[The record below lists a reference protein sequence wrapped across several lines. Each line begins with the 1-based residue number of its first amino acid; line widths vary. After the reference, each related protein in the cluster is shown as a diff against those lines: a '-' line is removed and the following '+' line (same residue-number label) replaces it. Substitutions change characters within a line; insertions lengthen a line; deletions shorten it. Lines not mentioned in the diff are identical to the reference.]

1 MPLPAGTKLGP
12 YEIVA
17 PIGAGGMRE
26 VYKARDSRLDR
37 IVALKVAHEQFSE
50 RFERE
55 ARAVAALNHPNICM
69 LYDVGP
75 NYLVM
80 EYIDGRTLAGPLPL
94 EQALKYGGQICDA
107 LDAAHRK
114 GIVHRDLKP
123 ANILLTKAG
132 IKLLDFG
139 LAKQRREAAVGGATE
154 TIALTKA
161 NTMLGTLQYMA
172 PEQLQGQEADARSD
186 IFSFGLVLFEMLT
199 GKRPFEGSSPASV
212 IAAIL
217 EHRAPSVADVAP
229 ASLDRVLDRCLAKHP
244 DDRWQTAR
252 DLKAGLEWV
261 AEGGGG
267 AAVAVAPRRSAWLL
281 GAGWIAAAALVAVL
295 LVLAP
300 WRARPQGE
308 LVRFAVYPPDGNAFA
323 RANDATVPVPQFALS
338 PDGRTLV
345 FAAAAAG
352 AKAMLWLRSIKEV
365 AARPLPGTEDCIGPF
380 WSPDSQWI
388 AFLAE
393 GKLKKIR
400 AGGGAVQVIAE
411 GVADSFGATWGPD
424 GEILFGSGSAPIN
437 RVHSTG
443 GPFAPVTQ
451 LDVARREGSHRFP
464 HFLPDGRHFLFTVRS
479 GLAEQR
485 GIYVGSL
492 DGKTK
497 KLLVRIDAGAVY
509 ASPDYLL
516 WVDGDTLLGQDFDA
530 DRLDLAGQPF
540 TVAERAG
547 RSTTGESAVSASPT
561 GILAYD
567 SATLRLGRLTW
578 FDRSGNALNSPA
590 PDGDY
595 ADFRLSPEEK
605 RLAASLVNLKTGST
619 DIWLTDLLRGSTSR
633 LSAGPALNAAP
644 VWSPDGARIAFRTN
658 RGGVIELYQKSA
670 LGGGNEEPVLTAEA
684 IRAAGVNAVQL
695 VPSDWSPDGLQI
707 VYTVPNPASG
717 YDLWLLPL
725 ASNAKPVRYLSSP
738 ADQIH
743 ANFSPDSRL
752 IAYGSN
758 ETGRYE
764 VYVQTL
770 PKSDRQWTVS
780 TNGGYEPRWRSDGR
794 EIYYLS
800 EDRKLMAVPV
810 GPGPS
815 FGVPKPLFQTRVS
828 VGVDVLRTHYVP
840 ARDGQRFLVNT
851 EIGDPPP
858 NPITVVLNWTAG
870 LKR

>member
-1 MPLPAGTKLGP
+1 MPLSTGSRLGP
-12 YEIVA
+12 YEILA
-17 PIGAGGMRE
+17 TIGAGGMGE
-26 VYKARDSRLDR
+26 VYQARDTRLDR
-37 IVALKVAHEQFSE
+37 IVALKVAREQFNE

-55 ARAVAALNHPNICM
+55 ARAVAALNHPNICT

-80 EYIDGRTLAGPLPL
+80 EYIEGQTLEGPLPL
-94 EQALKYGGQICDA
+94 DQALKYASQICDA

-114 GIVHRDLKP
+114 GVTHRDLKP
-123 ANILLTKAG
+123 ANILVTKSG

-139 LAKQRREAAVGGATE
+139 LAKQSRAAAMGGATE
-154 TIALTKA
+154 TIALTKEH
-161 NTMLGTLQYMA
+161 TMLGTLQYMA
-172 PEQLQGQEADARSD
+172 PEQLEGKDADARSD
-186 IFSFGLVLFEMLT
+186 LFSFGLVLYEMLT

-212 IAAIL
+212 IAAIM
-217 EHRAPSVADVAP
+217 ERAPPSVADVAP
-229 ASLDRVLDRCLAKHP
+229 AALDRVLHRCLAKHP

-252 DLKAGLEWV
+252 DLKAGLQWV
-261 AEGGGG
+261 AESGPPS
-267 AAVAVAPRRSAWLL
+267 AAAAAPRRSA
-281 GAGWIAAAALVAVL
+281 GRARAGWIAAAALLAAL
-295 LVLAP
+295 SMLAP
-300 WRARPQGE
+300 WRGRQQGE
-308 LVRFAVYPPDGNAFA
+308 LVRFAVYPPDGNAFG
-323 RANDATVPVPQFALS
+323 RSIDVTVPVPQFALS

-352 AKAMLWLRSIKEV
+352 ARGMLWQRSIEEV
-365 AARPLPGTEDCIGPF
+365 AARPLPGTEDGIRPF
-380 WSPDSQWI
+380 WSPDSLWI
-388 AFLAE
+388 GFFAE
-393 GKLKKIR
+393 GKLKKVR

-411 GVADSFGATWGPD
+411 GFSDSFGATWGPD
-424 GEILFGSGSAPIN
+424 GTILCGSGSASIH

-464 HFLPDGRHFLFTVRS
+464 YFLPDGRHFLFTVRS

-485 GIYVGSL
+485 GTYVGSL

-497 KLLVRIDAGAVY
+497 KRLVRIDSGAVY
-509 ASPDYLL
+509 ASPGYLL

-530 DRLDLAGQPF
+530 GRLELAGQPF

-547 RSTTGESAVSASPT
+547 RSTAGESAVSASPT

-567 SATLRLGRLTW
+567 SASLRLGRLTW
-578 FDRSGNALNSPA
+578 FDRSGNARNSPS

-595 ADFRLSPEEK
+595 TDFRLSPEEK
-605 RLAASLVNLKTGST
+605 SLAATLVNLKTGST
-619 DIWLTDLLRGSTSR
+619 DIWLTDLLRGSTFR
-633 LSAGPALNAAP
+633 LSAGPALNANP
-644 VWSPDGARIAFRTN
+644 VWSPDGARIVYRTN
-658 RGGVIELYQKSA
+658 RGGLLELYQKSA
-670 LGGGNEEPVLTAEA
+670 FGGGNEEPVLTA
-684 IRAAGVNAVQL
+684 AAVRTAGYALQV
-695 VPSDWSPDGLQI
+695 VPSDWSPDGQYI
-707 VYTVPNPASG
+707 AYMVTDPASG
-717 YDLWLLPL
+717 YDLWLSPL
-725 ASNAKPVRYLSSP
+725 DRNAKPVRYLSS
-738 ADQIH
+738 AANQIH

-764 VYVQTL
+764 VYVQAL

-780 TNGGYEPRWRSDGR
+780 TNGGYEPRWRGDGR

-815 FGVPKPLFQTRVS
+815 FGVPKPLFQTRVPA
-828 VGVDVLRTHYVP
+828 GVDALRTHYVP
-840 ARDGQRFLVNT
+840 TRDGQRFLVNT
-851 EIGDPPP
+851 EIGDPAP

>member
-1 MPLPAGTKLGP
+1 MSGGSRLGP
-12 YEIVA
+12 YEILA
-17 PIGAGGMRE
+17 LIGAGGMGE
-26 VYKARDSRLDR
+26 VYKARDTRLDR

-55 ARAVAALNHPNICM
+55 ARAVAALNHPNICT

-80 EYIDGRTLAGPLPL
+80 EYIDGQTLAGPLPL
-94 EQALKYGGQICDA
+94 EQALKYAGQICDA

-114 GIVHRDLKP
+114 GVIHRDLKP
-123 ANILLTKAG
+123 ANILVAKSG

-139 LAKQRREAAVGGATE
+139 LAKLSRAAAMGGATE
-154 TIALTKA
+154 TIALTKE
-161 NTMLGTLQYMA
+161 NTVLGTLQYMA

-199 GKRPFEGSSPASV
+199 GKRPFEGSSPASI

-217 EHRAPSVADVAP
+217 EHKTPSVAHVAP
-229 ASLDRVLDRCLAKHP
+229 AALDRVLDRCLAKHP

-252 DLKAGLEWV
+252 DLKAALAWA
-261 AEGGGG
+261 AEDGTRT
-267 AAVAVAPRRSAWLL
+267 APAAPRSSAWR
-281 GAGWIAAAALVAVL
+281 AWIGWIAAAALLAAL
-295 LVLAP
+295 LLLAP

-308 LVRFAVYPPDGNAFA
+308 LVRFAVYPPAGNVFA
-323 RANDATVPVPQFALS
+323 GSNHATVPVPQFALS

-345 FAAAAAG
+345 FAATAAS
-352 AKAMLWLRSIKEV
+352 AKPMLWLRSIEEV
-365 AARPLPGTEDCIGPF
+365 AARPLPGTEDGVGPF

-388 AFLAE
+388 GFFAE
-393 GKLKKIR
+393 GKIKKIR
-400 AGGGAVQVIAE
+400 ASGGAVQLIAE
-411 GVADSFGATWGPD
+411 AVADSLGATWGPD
-424 GEILFGSGSAPIN
+424 GTILFGSGSTGIH

-443 GPFAPVTQ
+443 GPIAPVTQ
-451 LDVARREGSHRFP
+451 LDLVRREGSHRFP

-485 GIYVGSL
+485 GTYAGSL

-497 KLLVRIDAGAVY
+497 KLLVHIDSGAVY
-509 ASPDYLL
+509 ASAGYLL

-530 DRLDLAGQPF
+530 GRLELAGQPF

-547 RSTTGESAVSASPT
+547 RSTAGESAVSASPT

-567 SATLRLGRLTW
+567 TASLRFGRLTW
-578 FDRSGNALNSPA
+578 FDRLGNALNSPA

-595 ADFRLSPEEK
+595 TDFRLSPEEK
-605 RLAASLVNLKTGST
+605 SLAATLVNMKTGST
-619 DIWLTDLLRGSTSR
+619 DIWLTDLVRGSASR

-644 VWSPDGARIAFRTN
+644 VWSPDGAQIVYRTN
-658 RGGVIELYQKSA
+658 RGGPIELYQKSA
-670 LGGGNEEPVLTAEA
+670 LGGGNEEPTLTAET
-684 IRAAGVNAVQL
+684 IRTAGIHALQVI
-695 VPSDWSPDGLQI
+695 PSDWSPDGQYI
-707 VYTVPNPASG
+707 VNTVPVSG
-717 YDLWLLPL
+717 SGFELWLLPL
-725 ASNAKPVRYLSSP
+725 TSNAKPVKFRSSP
-738 ADQIH
+738 GNEMH
-743 ANFSPDSRL
+743 ANFSPDGRL

-758 ETGRYE
+758 ESGKYE
-764 VYVQTL
+764 VYVQTF
-770 PKSDRQWTVS
+770 PKSDQEWTVS
-780 TNGGYEPRWRSDGR
+780 TNGGYEPRWRGDQR

-815 FGVPKPLFQTRVS
+815 FGVPKPLFQTRVPA
-828 VGVDVLRTHYVP
+828 GVDAYRTHYVP

-851 EIGDPPP
+851 EIGEPAP
-858 NPITVVLNWTAG
+858 NPITVVVNWTAG